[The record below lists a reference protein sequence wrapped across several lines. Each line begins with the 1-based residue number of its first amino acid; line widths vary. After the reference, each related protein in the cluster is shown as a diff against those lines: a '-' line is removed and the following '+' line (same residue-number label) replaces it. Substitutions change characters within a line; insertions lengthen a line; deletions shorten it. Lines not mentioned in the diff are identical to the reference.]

1 MLRRSAR
8 NGFKGI
14 LLLAFALWTVIPIW
28 MVVMT
33 SFKTQKDTFTVPV
46 KWFFH
51 PTLDNYS
58 KAFSNGDF
66 GRYFGNSALVA
77 VISSALAVGLG
88 TLCAYGLTSFG
99 MKRSGVLMNFFM
111 LGKLVPAVTM
121 LLPMFVL
128 INEVGLLGS
137 YVGPVLAH
145 TAVNLPF
152 VVWLA
157 ISFLKD
163 VPRELEQSAL
173 IDGCTKMQAFRK
185 IIFPII
191 LPGVTAAAIL
201 SMQYS
206 WNELVFALQLTN
218 MDTYTLPVG
227 ISRFVGSVSVDWG
240 KSSAAATV
248 TMMPIIVVG
257 FFIQKYLAEG
267 TTGGAVKG

>member
-1 MLRRSAR
+1 MLGKSSR
-8 NGFKGI
+8 N
-14 LLLAFALWTVIPIW
+14 LLKAVVLALFGLWTVIPIW

-33 SFKTQKDTFTVPV
+33 SFKGQKDIFTVPV
-46 KWFFH
+46 KWMFH
-51 PTLDNYS
+51 PTFNNYS

-66 GRYFGNSALVA
+66 GRYFMNSGLVA
-77 VISSALAVGLG
+77 VTSSFLAVALG
-88 TLCAYGLTSFG
+88 TLCAYGLTSFE
-99 MKRSGVLMNFFM
+99 MRRSRAFTNFFM

-128 INEVGLLGS
+128 LHSVGMLGT
-137 YVGPVLAH
+137 YVGPILAH

-152 VVWLA
+152 IVWLA

-163 VPRELEQSAL
+163 VPKDLEQSAL

-185 IIFPII
+185 IILPII
-191 LPGVTAAAIL
+191 LPGVTAAVIL

-206 WNELVFALQLTN
+206 WNELVFAMQLTN

-240 KSSAAATV
+240 KSSAAATI
-248 TMMPIIVVG
+248 TMVPIIVVG